1 MAYEFV
7 CLHCPNKTMKDIDGV
22 RRHIDP
28 LIHRYLVDAAAMSS
42 NDIALR
48 LFAYN
53 FDVFSQYT
61 NLRHISHHDDI
72 SDAVTIYAVPTSLAL
87 YHYPI

>member
-1 MAYEFV
+1 
-7 CLHCPNKTMKDIDGV
+7 MKDIDGV

-48 LFAYN
+48 RFAYN
-53 FDVFSQYT
+53 FDVFPNILT
-61 NLRHISHHDDI
+61 FVIFHTMMISLM
-72 SDAVTIYAVPTSLAL
+72 PSLSML
-87 YHYPI
+87 FPLL